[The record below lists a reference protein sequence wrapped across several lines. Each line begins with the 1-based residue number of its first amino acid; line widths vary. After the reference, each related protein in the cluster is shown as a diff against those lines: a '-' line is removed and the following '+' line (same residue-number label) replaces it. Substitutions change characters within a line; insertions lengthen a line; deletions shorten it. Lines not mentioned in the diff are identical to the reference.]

1 MKNHRYHHHIF
12 LYPSQVSDNNERPL
26 PPARIALGVPYT
38 LVNKIPSGF
47 DHLVGTR

>member
-1 MKNHRYHHHIF
+1 MKNHPYHHHIF
-12 LYPSQVSDNNERPL
+12 LFPSQVSDNKRPQ
-26 PPARIALGVPYT
+26 PHARNALGVPYT